1 MTADRLIREDAGVDG
16 PPQHPRAF
24 NGASSDGRGSDRTE
38 FWMRSLRA
46 WDLGF
51 VALISIVALMSVVSG
66 ATVANMALS
75 LGALA
80 AIVVG
85 YLALARPGALRG
97 DTRLT
102 DAYLALL
109 VVATAVQ
116 VPTVPIGA
124 VLLFVS
130 FSHIWFFA
138 SSRLAGTFWCVALS
152 AGVVFSEFLAEG
164 RDLTAL
170 PEFAGSMAIA
180 LVFSIGLGLWITTI
194 SERSEDRAKLLQQLR
209 ATQDELAVSHHSAG
223 VMAERERMSQEI
235 HDTLAQGFTSVI
247 MLSQTAAADLR
258 RAAPERAA
266 ERLAL
271 IERTAREN
279 LAEARALVA
288 ASAPVGLEGSS
299 LTEALERLAHR
310 FGQETGIRVRVVAND
325 SALAGTARDRE
336 VILLRAAQEALSNVR
351 RHADAH
357 NVDLVVTAGDEPDT
371 AGSDGV
377 VRAVVRLEVT
387 DDGRGMG
394 PAAVEGFGLRG
405 MRERVTTG
413 GGRLAVTSEVGRGT
427 RVEVSLPYDTD
438 VAEGES

>member
-1 MTADRLIREDAGVDG
+1 MTADRTIREDAGVDG
-16 PPQHPRAF
+16 PPQHPRA
-24 NGASSDGRGSDRTE
+24 SDGSSSGGRRSDRAE
-38 FWMRSLRA
+38 FWTRSLRA
-46 WDLGF
+46 WDLAF
-51 VALISIVALMSVVSG
+51 VALIAIVALMSVVSG
-66 ATVANMALS
+66 ATAAGMALS

-85 YLALARPGALRG
+85 YLVLARPGAVRG
-97 DTRLT
+97 DGRRTA
-102 DAYLALL
+102 AYLAIL

-116 VPTVPIGA
+116 VPAVQLGA

-138 SSRLAGTFWCVALS
+138 SSRLAGTLWSVALS
-152 AGVVFSEFLAEG
+152 ASVVFGELVAEG
-164 RDLTAL
+164 LDPAAL
-170 PEFAGSMAIA
+170 PELAGSMAIA

-194 SERSEDRAKLLQQLR
+194 SERSEDRAKLLEQLR
-209 ATQDELAVSHHSAG
+209 ATQDELAISHHSAG
-223 VMAERERMSQEI
+223 VMAERERMSREI

-258 RAAPERAA
+258 RDLPDKAA

-310 FGQETGIRVRVVAND
+310 FGQETGVRVRVVAD
-325 SALAGTARDRE
+325 ESALAGTARDRE
-336 VILLRAAQEALSNVR
+336 VVLLRAAQEALSNVR
-351 RHADAH
+351 RHADAR
-357 NVDLVVTAGDEPDT
+357 NVDLVVTAGDEPGT
-371 AGSDGV
+371 AGRDGGA
-377 VRAVVRLEVT
+377 RTVVRLEVT

-427 RVEVSLPYDTD
+427 RVEVSLPSDMD
-438 VAEGES
+438 GAEGEP